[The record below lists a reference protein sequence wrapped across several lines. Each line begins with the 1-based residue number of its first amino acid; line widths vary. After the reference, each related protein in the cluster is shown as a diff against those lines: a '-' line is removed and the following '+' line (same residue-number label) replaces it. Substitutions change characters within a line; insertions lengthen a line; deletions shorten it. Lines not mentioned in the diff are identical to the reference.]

1 MVFRSLAREYLLP
14 TGPAPTLTAPTRS
27 GMTGEFG
34 TAIQLVR
41 LAAATP
47 RLRGAPRGD
56 GTPVVLIPGW
66 KAPEASM
73 APLRAYLRT
82 RGYDA
87 RHWGLGVNQGDPEG
101 DAVRV
106 AANVA
111 DLAEQTGHPVAL
123 VGWSLGGVIARET
136 ARETPEHVT
145 QVITYGTPAVGGP
158 SYTIGAHS
166 YGREETQRIARLI
179 DDLDRDQPIRVPIT
193 ALFTRN
199 DRIVTWGACLDRT
212 SEQVQHVEVRSTH
225 LGMGLDPDVWVTIAR
240 RLGGQRFSGSGATT

>member
-14 TGPAPTLTAPTRS
+14 TGPAPTLTAPTRG
-27 GMTGEFG
+27 GMTGELG

-41 LAAATP
+41 LAAAAP
-47 RLRGAPRGD
+47 RLHGAPRGD

-73 APLRAYLRT
+73 APLRTYLRT

-87 RHWGLGVNQGDPEG
+87 RHWGLGVNRGDPEG
-101 DAVRV
+101 DAARV

-111 DLAEQTGHPVAL
+111 ELAEKTGHPVAL

-136 ARETPEHVT
+136 ARKSPEHVA
-145 QVITYGTPAVGGP
+145 QVITYGTPATGGP
-158 SYTIGAHS
+158 AYTIGAHS
-166 YGREETQRIARLI
+166 YGRDQSERIARAI
-179 DDLDRDQPIRVPIT
+179 DERDRDRPIRVPIT

-199 DRIVTWGACLDRT
+199 DRIVSWGACLDRI
-212 SEQVQHVEVRSTH
+212 SDQVEHVEVRSTH

-240 RLGGQRFSGSGATT
+240 RLSGQGRSSQ